1 MENVTITLRYKKQD
15 KIISIIP
22 KNFSEL
28 QSLFFSFFDEKNNCI
43 YEYSYKNELKKKIII
58 KKDDDLFQKDL
69 DEIKANNYKIYIKEE
84 DDESENE
91 DIDLQTIDSGIAFSV
106 KDSTI
111 ILKEENEKPI
121 IKEEMNDK
129 EKIEKLEKEL
139 NELKAQ
145 NIDLNM
151 KIKHLEE
158 DNAKKDNIIE
168 DNENIISDL
177 KTRIE
182 QLESNKKVYPDFQK
196 NELNNIENFRK
207 EIDEISEKYKKQI
220 QQCFENFQQNINNF

>member
-1 MENVTITLRYKKQD
+1 
-15 KIISIIP
+15 
-22 KNFSEL
+22 
-28 QSLFFSFFDEKNNCI
+28 
-43 YEYSYKNELKKKIII
+43 
-58 KKDDDLFQKDL
+58 
-69 DEIKANNYKIYIKEE
+69 
-84 DDESENE
+84 
-91 DIDLQTIDSGIAFSV
+91 
-106 KDSTI
+106 
-111 ILKEENEKPI
+111 
-121 IKEEMNDK
+121 MNDK

-139 NELKAQ
+139 NELKDQ